1 MSVAGDASA
10 ARVLAETYTASP
22 VVIGVIAAVLILGG
36 IALVLDLFQLR
47 TRWIESRI
55 QQFRDHPL
63 LAKAFAEPTEE
74 QERANSRRWMI
85 WGGVMTIL
93 MGVVVIWAY
102 RG

>member
-1 MSVAGDASA
+1 MIVAEDASA
-10 ARVLAETYTASP
+10 ARVLAETHTASP
-22 VVIGVIAAVLILGG
+22 VAIGVIAAVLILGG

-47 TRWIESRI
+47 TRWIESRT

-63 LAKAFAEPTEE
+63 LANAFAEPTEE
-74 QERANSRRWMI
+74 QERASQRRWMI